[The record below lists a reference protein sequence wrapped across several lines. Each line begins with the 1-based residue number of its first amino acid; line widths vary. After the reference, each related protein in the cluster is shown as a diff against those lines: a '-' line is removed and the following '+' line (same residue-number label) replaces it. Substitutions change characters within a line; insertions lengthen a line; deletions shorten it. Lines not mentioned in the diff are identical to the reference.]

1 MHTGISISYHTYI
14 IYTHHIHSM
23 RFIHTHTHMHKGQ
36 SKNLLWTNTHT
47 HTHVQRYIHTS
58 ETKRIIYVMRELT
71 HHGMI
76 QVWDDH
82 EARRWSW
89 SHFLGAGVLVLLTLF
104 SLLNHKKKKKAIRE
118 QTKFP
123 FCFTQV
129 CILFALFLFFLCML
143 KRMTVFWLHIERT
156 GKKKEMKK
164 KRAPIY
170 VLKT

>member
-104 SLLNHKKKKKAIRE
+104 SLLNHKKKKKSNKRTNKI
-118 QTKFP
+118 P
-123 FCFTQV
+123 
-129 CILFALFLFFLCML
+129 FLFYTSMYPICS
-143 KRMTVFWLHIERT
+143 VFVFFVYVKKNDCVLITYRKDRKEERNEEEKST
-156 GKKKEMKK
+156 Y
-164 KRAPIY
+164 IC
-170 VLKT
+170 T